1 MPSFEIPSRYAVP
14 TGGERNFQVEGRS
27 VRECIAEL
35 EARYVGIQPMLLNR
49 KGEIKL
55 FVRFFVDGELL
66 PRDGLD
72 TEISPTA
79 TITAVA
85 AAAGG

>member
-1 MPSFEIPSRYAVP
+1 MPSFEIPSRYSVP
-14 TGGERNFQVEGRS
+14 TAGERNFEIEGTS
-27 VRECIAEL
+27 VRECIANL
-35 EARYVGIQPMLLNR
+35 EVQHPGIQELLLNR

-72 TEISPTA
+72 TEVLPTA
-79 TITAVA
+79 AITAVA